1 MENFLE
7 SFQRNIDRSLELGI
21 KEPVYRWGPVQIT
34 WRPEL
39 GTGQIDIIETKGMN
53 FFDLKKFWDNVRHQ
67 LPEAEWEL
75 NPDKAIKDRI
85 YSMLFKDDPQITRS
99 GDAKMKALGR
109 EGFILKNKKNV
120 DDIVDL
126 SKFSRKGGAATREAK
141 RQNLKQYRWKGKIY
155 RLGRDGDRWV
165 TEEYDEGRRFS
176 ETRASEGQPGS
187 RLHSQVKKEQTRIAD
202 KNRFSKPTSAELD
215 ELAQM
220 EIDARKHGK
229 DLDHIYGQSY
239 YSEESAGNRINS
251 PKNRAELDPELNR
264 GIKKAQEKG
273 LSQHMLDMELRNPSK
288 SMPLEQTLDFATDK
302 PHYYEDVIHK
312 SAIAGPASDLTA
324 PVLNN
329 TVVVRK
335 AIDDPS
341 IVKHLG
347 HKNLYRG
354 ATLFG
359 LPLVGFFGTGVKAA
373 TRVASAIPGEYATFG
388 LWKGLDVAVANWSRQ
403 DYNEALRQYELN
415 PTKERKE
422 DLDFAARSLGFDTG
436 SVFDP
441 TPTSDVAGIANLFTH
456 PGIKRALGFGDS

>member
-21 KEPVYRWGPVQIT
+21 KEPVYQWGPVKIT
-34 WRPEL
+34 WRPQL
-39 GTGQIDIIETKGMN
+39 GTGQIDIIQTKGMN
-53 FFDLKKFWDNVRHQ
+53 FYDLKQFWEMVRPE

-85 YSMLFKDDPQITRS
+85 YSMLFKDDPQVRRS
-99 GDAKMKALGR
+99 GDLKMKAKGR
-109 EGFILKNKKNV
+109 EGFILNTKKNV
-120 DDIVDL
+120 DDITDL
-126 SKFSRKGGAATREAK
+126 SHLSRKGGQATREAK
-141 RQNLKQYRWKGKIY
+141 RLGLTQYLHNGRLIKPEGNKPNAQWRDYEY
-155 RLGRDGDRWV
+155 RKW
-165 TEEYDEGRRFS
+165 S
-176 ETRASEGQPGS
+176 ETRTSEGQPGS
-187 RLHSQVKKEQTRIAD
+187 RLHSQVKKEQARIAD
-202 KNRFSKPTSAELD
+202 KNRFRQPTSAELD
-215 ELAQM
+215 EIATM
-220 EIDARKHGK
+220 EIEARKQGK

-239 YSEESAGNRINS
+239 YSEGDINS
-251 PKNRAELDPELNR
+251 PKNRAALDPELNR

-288 SMPLEQTLDFATDK
+288 SMPLEQTLDFATHK
-302 PHYYEDVIHK
+302 SQYYEDVIHK
-312 SAIAGPASDLTA
+312 SAIAGPVSDLTA
-324 PVLNN
+324 PVVDN
-329 TVVVRK
+329 TVVLRR
-335 AIDDPS
+335 AIDDPN

-347 HKNLYRG
+347 PNHLKNLYRG

-359 LPLVGFFGTGVKAA
+359 LPLVGAFGTTVKAA

-415 PTKERKE
+415 PSKEKKE

-456 PGIKRALGFGDS
+456 PGLRRALGFGDQ

>member
-53 FFDLKKFWDNVRHQ
+53 FFDLKKFWEIVRPE
-67 LPEAEWEL
+67 LPEAKWEL

-85 YSMLFKDDPQITRS
+85 YSMMFKDDPQITRS

-109 EGFILKNKKNV
+109 EGFILNNKKNV
-120 DDIVDL
+120 DDIIDL
-126 SKFSRKGGAATREAK
+126 SHLSRKGGKATREAK
-141 RQNLKQYRWKGKIY
+141 RLGLKQYLHNGRLIKPEGNKPNAQWRDYEY
-155 RLGRDGDRWV
+155 RKW
-165 TEEYDEGRRFS
+165 T
-176 ETRASEGQPGS
+176 ETRASEGHPGS
-187 RLHSQVKKEQTRIAD
+187 RLESQLRKEETRIAD
-202 KNRFSKPTSAELD
+202 KNRFRTLDAD
-215 ELAQM
+215 ELTEVAEMKKAASAAGQ
-220 EIDARKHGK
+220 
-229 DLDHIYGQSY
+229 DLDHIYGQAY
-239 YSEESAGNRINS
+239 YSEGDINA
-251 PKNRAELDPELNR
+251 PKNRAALDPTINR
-264 GIKKAQEKG
+264 GIKNAQEKG
-273 LSQHMLDMELRNPSK
+273 LSQHMLDMELKNPSLN
-288 SMPLEQTLDFATDK
+288 MPLEETLDLASDK
-302 PHYYEDVIHK
+302 PKFYQDTIHQ
-312 SAIAGPASDLTA
+312 AT
-324 PVLNN
+324 
-329 TVVVRK
+329 K

-359 LPLVGFFGTGVKAA
+359 MPLVGFFGTGVKAA
-373 TRVASAIPGEYATFG
+373 TRFASAIPGEYATFG

-415 PTKERKE
+415 PSKERKE